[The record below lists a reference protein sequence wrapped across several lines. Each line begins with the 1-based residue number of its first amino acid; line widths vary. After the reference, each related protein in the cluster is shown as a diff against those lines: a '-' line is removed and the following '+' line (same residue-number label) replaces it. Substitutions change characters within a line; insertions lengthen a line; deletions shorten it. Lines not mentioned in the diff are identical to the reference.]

1 MASISS
7 RSMARSTSVTS
18 SLWPP
23 SVLLH
28 RFGDLCSAIRAR
40 QRSSSGRSHS
50 RPTLVVIP
58 DKLRGLKPLGELAD
72 GRMPLPPHEAE
83 VHTTHTVDALAMRD
97 LGGERQGVLGACTRF
112 VD

>member
-58 DKLRGLKPLGELAD
+58 DKLRGLKSLGELAD
-72 GRMPLPPHEAE
+72 RWMPLPPHEAK
-83 VHTTHTVDALAMRD
+83 VHAAHAVDALPMRD
-97 LGGERQGVLGACTRF
+97 LGGKRQSVVGART
-112 VD
+112 